1 MDNQTNETGI
11 YGGILMKTALEKIL
25 EYKVKDGRV
34 TSQSDKEQWTCL
46 QKIIAINKLIVDY
59 HNAFVELRE
68 SYQDLLDRY
77 NVINAEWDVLK
88 TDMEAIA
95 TEWTQF
101 KPLVNQIINLWENT
115 ITPTFEE
122 WTTLMNNW
130 GNTMNG
136 YASTMADYQ
145 QTMME
150 ISQSF
155 QNIENE
161 WNAITLAVKG
171 NYEIEYATPSSDL
184 DNPTVLEYDIED
196 YNDIIITP
204 SSGVIKGFIALEHS
218 PITTVE
224 EARFDD
230 YDGWSIQ
237 YKGSAGENN
246 SLFEYHTPSRVG
258 VFWTDP
264 TENTVVFVLNNSSTV
279 PLPGEVMIFKRHIPY
294 FSADQSSEVQEALTK
309 ANEAETKANEAITKA
324 NEANTTAT
332 NAQSSATSAMQSAQ
346 SALTKCGQLESGK
359 MSNKIVDCI
368 TSDMSTL
375 SETRSYNL
383 KVDDPNMFVYV
394 EGIPDTSS
402 GYLCC
407 TIPMIFIPKTT
418 QSGTAGGRRYQLTDE
433 ANYFSFTL
441 ALNDITATLYITFS
455 TRAKAGAKITR
466 VALYG

>member
-1 MDNQTNETGI
+1 
-11 YGGILMKTALEKIL
+11 MKSALEKIL

-95 TEWTQF
+95 NEWKQF

-171 NYEIEYATPSSDL
+171 NYEIEHITLSGSSKNVVYNID
-184 DNPTVLEYDIED
+184 E
-196 YNDIIITP
+196 YNDFVIIPANGSVRCLIRFQETAIT
-204 SSGVIKGFIALEHS
+204 GFED
-218 PITTVE
+218 TTLNE
-224 EARFDD
+224 
-230 YDGWSIQ
+230 
-237 YKGSAGENN
+237 YKGWGVHYKGNAGENN
-246 SLFEYHTPSRVG
+246 SLFEYYTPSKVG
-258 VFWTDP
+258 AYWTDP
-264 TENTVVFVLNNSSTV
+264 TDTQIGFILQTTSA
-279 PLPGEVMIFKRHIPY
+279 GEAMIFKRHVPY
-294 FSADQSSEVQEALTK
+294 FSADQSSEVQEAKQL
-309 ANEAETKANEAITKA
+309 ANSASLDAT
-324 NEANTTAT
+324 EANARCSILENQADGMILLNFTDSPITGNNSKTFSGINIEAWT
-332 NAQSSATSAMQSAQ
+332 HLEVILSAGSNANTYVPITIPMVIVEGNVSSPKTFTSSDD
-346 SALTKCGQLESGK
+346 LYSGFRVSFDSTGLK
-359 MSNKIVDCI
+359 FQNVSNSSGNKIV
-368 TSDMSTL
+368 
-375 SETRSYNL
+375 
-383 KVDDPNMFVYV
+383 
-394 EGIPDTSS
+394 
-402 GYLCC
+402 
-407 TIPMIFIPKTT
+407 FI
-418 QSGTAGGRRYQLTDE
+418 R
-433 ANYFSFTL
+433 
-441 ALNDITATLYITFS
+441 IC
-455 TRAKAGAKITR
+455 
-466 VALYG
+466 

>member
-1 MDNQTNETGI
+1 
-11 YGGILMKTALEKIL
+11 MKTALEKIL
-25 EYKVKDGRV
+25 EYKVKDGRI

-95 TEWTQF
+95 SEWTQF

-161 WNAITLAVKG
+161 WSAITLAVKG
-171 NYEIEYATPSSDL
+171 NYEIENVTISGSTTKDYNFEEYNDFIIVPANGSISCLIRVGSTNISTSESTTFNEYKGWGFHYKGNAGDNNSVYEYYTPSK
-184 DNPTVLEYDIED
+184 V
-196 YNDIIITP
+196 
-204 SSGVIKGFIALEHS
+204 
-218 PITTVE
+218 
-224 EARFDD
+224 
-230 YDGWSIQ
+230 
-237 YKGSAGENN
+237 GS
-246 SLFEYHTPSRVG
+246 
-258 VFWTDP
+258 FWTDP
-264 TENTVVFVLNNSSTV
+264 TDTYIRFVLTTTSS
-279 PLPGEVMIFKRHIPY
+279 GEAMIFKRHIPY

-309 ANEAETKANEAITKA
+309 SNE
-324 NEANTTAT
+324 
-332 NAQSSATSAMQSAQ
+332 
-346 SALTKCGQLESGK
+346 ALTKATTVDETVVGLSGTVSELQNRAFGLVLHDFN
-359 MSNKIVDCI
+359 MAPIATNQTLTNTNNSRQAWSHIVIMWNADASTNPVI
-368 TSDMSTL
+368 TSLYIPVLAIPTTG
-375 SETRSYNL
+375 TRQFASS
-383 KVDDPNMFVYV
+383 DDKYSVAEIGWNNS
-394 EGIPDTSS
+394 GLTIKNIPTSS
-402 GYLCC
+402 QNAIRFVGL
-407 TIPMIFIPKTT
+407 F
-418 QSGTAGGRRYQLTDE
+418 
-433 ANYFSFTL
+433 
-441 ALNDITATLYITFS
+441 
-455 TRAKAGAKITR
+455 
-466 VALYG
+466 

>member
-1 MDNQTNETGI
+1 
-11 YGGILMKTALEKIL
+11 MKTALEKIL
-25 EYKVKDGRV
+25 EYKVKDGRI

-59 HNAFVELRE
+59 HNAFVELKE

-77 NVINAEWDVLK
+77 NVIKAEWDVLK

-95 TEWTQF
+95 NEWTQF

-161 WNAITLAVKG
+161 WSAITLAVRG
-171 NYEIEYATPSSDL
+171 NYEIENVTISGSTNKDYNFEEYNDFIIVPANDSISCLIRVGSTNISTIESTTYDEYKGWGFHYKGNAGDNNSVYEYYTPSK
-184 DNPTVLEYDIED
+184 V
-196 YNDIIITP
+196 
-204 SSGVIKGFIALEHS
+204 
-218 PITTVE
+218 
-224 EARFDD
+224 
-230 YDGWSIQ
+230 
-237 YKGSAGENN
+237 GS
-246 SLFEYHTPSRVG
+246 Y
-258 VFWTDP
+258 WTDP
-264 TENTVVFVLNNSSTV
+264 TDTSIRFVLNTTST
-279 PLPGEVMIFKRHIPY
+279 GEAMIFKRHIPY
-294 FSADQSSEVQEALTK
+294 FSADQSAEVQEALTK

-359 MSNKIVDCI
+359 MSNKIVNCI

-394 EGIPDTSS
+394 EGIPDTNSA
-402 GYLCC
+402 YLCC
-407 TIPMIFIPKTT
+407 SIPMISIPKTT

-433 ANYFSFTL
+433 ANYVSFTL
-441 ALNDITATLYITFS
+441 ALNDITATLYITLS
-455 TRAKAGAKITR
+455 TKGKAGAKITR

>member
-1 MDNQTNETGI
+1 
-11 YGGILMKTALEKIL
+11 MKTALEKIL
-25 EYKVKDGRV
+25 EYKVKDGRM

-59 HNAFVELRE
+59 HNAFVELKE

-161 WNAITLAVKG
+161 WSAITLAVRG
-171 NYEIEYATPSSDL
+171 NYEIENVTPSSDL
-184 DNPTVLEYDIED
+184 DNPTVLEYNIED
-196 YNDIIITP
+196 YNDIIIVA
-204 SSGVIKGFIALEHS
+204 SNDNIKGLIELGNS
-218 PITTVE
+218 PISSFE
-224 EARFDD
+224 EAWFDE
-230 YDGWSIQ
+230 YNGWSIQ

-246 SLFEYHTPSRVG
+246 SVFEYHTPSKVG

-264 TENTVVFVLNNSSTV
+264 TENTVVFILNTESS
-279 PLPGEVMIFKRHIPY
+279 GEAMIFKRHIPY
-294 FSADQSSEVQEALTK
+294 FSADQSSEVHEALTK
-309 ANEAETKANEAITKA
+309 ANEAL
-324 NEANTTAT
+324 TTAT
-332 NAQSSATSAMQSAQ
+332 TVDESVVGLSGTVSELQNRAFGLVLHDFNMTPIATNQTLTDTNNSREAWSHIVIMWNADAAVT
-346 SALTKCGQLESGK
+346 T
-359 MSNKIVDCI
+359 NPVI
-368 TSDMSTL
+368 TSLYIPVLAIPTTG
-375 SETRSYNL
+375 TRQFASS
-383 KVDDPNMFVYV
+383 DDKYSVADIGWNNS
-394 EGIPDTSS
+394 GLTIKNIPTSS
-402 GYLCC
+402 QNAIRFVGL
-407 TIPMIFIPKTT
+407 F
-418 QSGTAGGRRYQLTDE
+418 
-433 ANYFSFTL
+433 
-441 ALNDITATLYITFS
+441 
-455 TRAKAGAKITR
+455 
-466 VALYG
+466 

>member
-77 NVINAEWDVLK
+77 NVINSEWDVLK

-95 TEWTQF
+95 SEWTQF

-161 WNAITLAVKG
+161 WSAITLAVRG
-171 NYEIEYATPSSDL
+171 NYEIENVTISGSTNKDYNFEEYNDFIIVPANGSISCLIRIGSTNISTSESTTFNEYKGWGFHYKGNAGNNNSVYEYYTPSK
-184 DNPTVLEYDIED
+184 V
-196 YNDIIITP
+196 
-204 SSGVIKGFIALEHS
+204 
-218 PITTVE
+218 
-224 EARFDD
+224 
-230 YDGWSIQ
+230 
-237 YKGSAGENN
+237 GS
-246 SLFEYHTPSRVG
+246 
-258 VFWTDP
+258 FWTDP
-264 TENTVVFVLNNSSTV
+264 TDTTIRFVLNTTST
-279 PLPGEVMIFKRHIPY
+279 GEAMIFKRHIPY

-309 ANEAETKANEAITKA
+309 ANEAVTKA
-324 NEANTTAT
+324 NEANTKAT

-346 SALTKCGQLESGK
+346 NALTKCGQLESGK

-394 EGIPDTSS
+394 EGIPNTDS

-407 TIPMIFIPKTT
+407 TIPMISIPKTT
-418 QSGTAGGRRYQLTDE
+418 QSGTGGGRRYQLTDE

-441 ALNDITATLYITFS
+441 AFNDITATLYITLS

>member
-1 MDNQTNETGI
+1 
-11 YGGILMKTALEKIL
+11 MKTALEKIL
-25 EYKVKDGRV
+25 EYKVKDGRI

-95 TEWTQF
+95 SEWTQF

-161 WNAITLAVKG
+161 WNSITLEIRG
-171 NYEIEYATPSSDL
+171 NFNYIGKFTSTNKEMIIDTSM
-184 DNPTVLEYDIED
+184 
-196 YNDIIITP
+196 YNDIIIMPISNALPTFTVKISEYTSNIEEEFNFDSFSNVGAKNGRDSYRIKYIGSSNDYGDIYFSSNNKTWYFAEP
-204 SSGVIKGFIALEHS
+204 STKSFKIS
-218 PITTVE
+218 
-224 EARFDD
+224 
-230 YDGWSIQ
+230 Y
-237 YKGSAGENN
+237 
-246 SLFEYHTPSRVG
+246 
-258 VFWTDP
+258 
-264 TENTVVFVLNNSSTV
+264 SSTFYDV
-279 PLPGEVMIFKRHIPY
+279 IEVYARHVPY
-294 FSADQSSEVQEALTK
+294 FSADQSSEVQEAVTK

-346 SALTKCGQLESGK
+346 SALTKCGQLDAGK
-359 MSNKIVDCI
+359 MSNKIVNCI

-375 SETRSYNL
+375 NETRSYAL

-394 EGIPDTSS
+394 EGIPNTDS

-407 TIPMIFIPKTT
+407 TIPMISIPKTT

-441 ALNDITATLYITFS
+441 AFNDITATLYITFS
-455 TRAKAGAKITR
+455 TRAKSGAKITR

>member
-1 MDNQTNETGI
+1 
-11 YGGILMKTALEKIL
+11 MKTALEKIL
-25 EYKVKDGRV
+25 EYKVKDGRI

-77 NVINAEWDVLK
+77 NVISAEWDVLK

-161 WNAITLAVKG
+161 WSAITLAVKG
-171 NYEIEYATPSSDL
+171 NYEIENVTISGSTNKDYNFEEYNDFIIVPANGSISCLIRIGSTNISTSESTTFNEYKGWGFHYKGNAGNNNSVYEYYTPSK
-184 DNPTVLEYDIED
+184 V
-196 YNDIIITP
+196 
-204 SSGVIKGFIALEHS
+204 
-218 PITTVE
+218 
-224 EARFDD
+224 
-230 YDGWSIQ
+230 
-237 YKGSAGENN
+237 GS
-246 SLFEYHTPSRVG
+246 
-258 VFWTDP
+258 FWTDP
-264 TENTVVFVLNNSSTV
+264 TDTSIRFVLNTTST
-279 PLPGEVMIFKRHIPY
+279 GEAMIFKRHIPY

-309 ANEAETKANEAITKA
+309 ANEALTKA
-324 NEANTTAT
+324 TTVDETVVGLSGTVSELQNRAFGLVLHDFNMAPIAT
-332 NAQSSATSAMQSAQ
+332 NQT
-346 SALTKCGQLESGK
+346 LTNTNNSRQAWSH
-359 MSNKIVDCI
+359 IVIMWNADASTNPVI
-368 TSDMSTL
+368 TSLYIPVLAIPTTG
-375 SETRSYNL
+375 TRQFASS
-383 KVDDPNMFVYV
+383 DDKYSVAEIGWNNS
-394 EGIPDTSS
+394 GLTIKNIPTSS
-402 GYLCC
+402 QNAIRFVGL
-407 TIPMIFIPKTT
+407 F
-418 QSGTAGGRRYQLTDE
+418 
-433 ANYFSFTL
+433 
-441 ALNDITATLYITFS
+441 
-455 TRAKAGAKITR
+455 
-466 VALYG
+466 

>member
-1 MDNQTNETGI
+1 
-11 YGGILMKTALEKIL
+11 MKTALEKIL
-25 EYKVKDGRV
+25 EYKVKDGRI

-95 TEWTQF
+95 TGWTQF

-161 WNAITLAVKG
+161 WSAITLAVRG
-171 NYEIEYATPSSDL
+171 NYEIEYVTPSTDP
-184 DNPTVLEYDIED
+184 NHATFLEYSIED
-196 YNDIIITP
+196 YNDIIIVA
-204 SSGVIKGFIALEHS
+204 SNGVIKALIALYNS
-218 PITTVE
+218 DISSFE
-224 EARFDD
+224 EARFNE
-230 YDGWSIQ
+230 YNGWSIQ

-246 SLFEYHTPSRVG
+246 SLFEYHTPSKIG
-258 VFWTDP
+258 EFWTDP
-264 TENTVVFVLNNSSTV
+264 TENEILFVFSPESS
-279 PLPGEVMIFKRHIPY
+279 GEAMIFKRHIPY
-294 FSADQSSEVQEALTK
+294 FSADQSSEVHEALTK
-309 ANEAETKANEAITKA
+309 ANEALTKATTVDETVVGLSGTVSELQNRAFGLVLHDFNMAPIATKQTLT
-324 NEANTTAT
+324 NTNNSRQAWSHIVIMWNADAST
-332 NAQSSATSAMQSAQ
+332 NP
-346 SALTKCGQLESGK
+346 
-359 MSNKIVDCI
+359 VI
-368 TSDMSTL
+368 TSLYIPVLAIPTTG
-375 SETRSYNL
+375 TRQFASS
-383 KVDDPNMFVYV
+383 DDKYSVAEIGWNNS
-394 EGIPDTSS
+394 GLTIKNIPTSS
-402 GYLCC
+402 QNAIRFVGL
-407 TIPMIFIPKTT
+407 F
-418 QSGTAGGRRYQLTDE
+418 
-433 ANYFSFTL
+433 
-441 ALNDITATLYITFS
+441 
-455 TRAKAGAKITR
+455 
-466 VALYG
+466 

>member
-1 MDNQTNETGI
+1 
-11 YGGILMKTALEKIL
+11 MKTALEKIL
-25 EYKVKDGRV
+25 EYKVKDGRI

-95 TEWTQF
+95 SEWTQF

-161 WNAITLAVKG
+161 WSAITLAVRG
-171 NYEIEYATPSSDL
+171 NYEIEYVTPSTDPDHS
-184 DNPTVLEYDIED
+184 TFLEYNIED
-196 YNDIIITP
+196 YNDIIIVA
-204 SSGVIKGFIALEHS
+204 SNGVIKALIALYGS
-218 PITTVE
+218 DISSFE
-224 EARFDD
+224 EARFNE
-230 YDGWSIQ
+230 YNGWSIQ

-246 SLFEYHTPSRVG
+246 SLFEYHTPSKIG
-258 VFWTDP
+258 EFWTDP
-264 TENTVVFVLNNSSTV
+264 TENEILFVFSPESS
-279 PLPGEVMIFKRHIPY
+279 GEAMIFKRHIPY

-309 ANEAETKANEAITKA
+309 ANEALAKATTVDETVLGLSGTVSELQNRAFGLVLHDFNMTPIPTNQTLTNTSNSRQAWSHIVVIWNADASSNPTFTSLYIPVLAIPETGTRQFA
-324 NEANTTAT
+324 
-332 NAQSSATSAMQSAQ
+332 SSDDKYSVAEIGWNNSG
-346 SALTKCGQLESGK
+346 LTIK
-359 MSNKIVDCI
+359 N
-368 TSDMSTL
+368 
-375 SETRSYNL
+375 
-383 KVDDPNMFVYV
+383 
-394 EGIPDTSS
+394 IPTSS
-402 GYLCC
+402 QNAIRFVGL
-407 TIPMIFIPKTT
+407 F
-418 QSGTAGGRRYQLTDE
+418 
-433 ANYFSFTL
+433 
-441 ALNDITATLYITFS
+441 
-455 TRAKAGAKITR
+455 
-466 VALYG
+466 

>member
-25 EYKVKDGRV
+25 EYKVKDGRM

-59 HNAFVELRE
+59 HNAFVELKE

-95 TEWTQF
+95 SEWTQF

-161 WNAITLAVKG
+161 WSAITLAVRG
-171 NYEIEYATPSSDL
+171 NYEIENVTPSADL
-184 DNPTVLEYDIED
+184 DHPTVLKYNIED
-196 YNDIIITP
+196 YNDIIIIA
-204 SSGVIKGFIALEHS
+204 SNESIKGLIELGNT
-218 PITTVE
+218 PISRFE
-224 EARFDD
+224 ESWFDD
-230 YDGWSIQ
+230 YNGWSIQ

-246 SLFEYHTPSRVG
+246 SVFEYYTPSKVG
-258 VFWTDP
+258 VVFSDP
-264 TENTVVFVLNNSSTV
+264 TDNTISFLLNTESS
-279 PLPGEVMIFKRHIPY
+279 GDAMIFKRHIPY
-294 FSADQSSEVQEALTK
+294 FSADQSSEVQEALTR
-309 ANEAETKANEAITKA
+309 ANEAVTKA

-346 SALTKCGQLESGK
+346 NALTKCGQLESGK

-394 EGIPDTSS
+394 EGIPNTDS

-407 TIPMIFIPKTT
+407 TIPMISIPKTT

-441 ALNDITATLYITFS
+441 AFNDVTSTLYITFS
-455 TRAKAGAKITR
+455 TRAKAEAKITR

>member
-1 MDNQTNETGI
+1 
-11 YGGILMKTALEKIL
+11 MKTALEKIL

-95 TEWTQF
+95 SEWTQF

-161 WNAITLAVKG
+161 WSAITLAVKG
-171 NYEIEYATPSSDL
+171 NYEIENVTISGSTPKDYNFEEYNDFIIVPANGSISCLIRVGSTNISTSESTTFNEYKGWGFHYKGNAGDNNSVYEYYTPSK
-184 DNPTVLEYDIED
+184 V
-196 YNDIIITP
+196 
-204 SSGVIKGFIALEHS
+204 
-218 PITTVE
+218 
-224 EARFDD
+224 
-230 YDGWSIQ
+230 
-237 YKGSAGENN
+237 GS
-246 SLFEYHTPSRVG
+246 
-258 VFWTDP
+258 FWTDP
-264 TENTVVFVLNNSSTV
+264 TDTSIRFVLNTTST
-279 PLPGEVMIFKRHIPY
+279 GEAMIFKRHIPY

-309 ANEAETKANEAITKA
+309 ANEALTKA
-324 NEANTTAT
+324 NEANTKAT

-346 SALTKCGQLESGK
+346 NALTKCGQLESRK
-359 MSNKIVDCI
+359 MSNKIVNCI

-394 EGIPDTSS
+394 EGIPNTDSA
-402 GYLCC
+402 YLCC
-407 TIPMIFIPKTT
+407 TIPMSSIPKTT
-418 QSGTAGGRRYQLTDE
+418 GTGTAGGRRYQLTDE
-433 ANYFSFTL
+433 TNYFSFTL
-441 ALNDITATLYITFS
+441 VFNDITATLYITFS
-455 TRAKAGAKITR
+455 TRAKAGAKITK

>member
-59 HNAFVELRE
+59 HNAFVELKE

-95 TEWTQF
+95 SEWTQF

-136 YASTMADYQ
+136 YASTMAGYQ

-161 WNAITLAVKG
+161 WSAITLAVKG
-171 NYEIEYATPSSDL
+171 NYEIENVTISGATNKDYNFEEYNDFIIVPANGSISCLIRVGSTNISTFESTTFNEYKGWGFHYKGNAGNNNSVYEYYTPSK
-184 DNPTVLEYDIED
+184 V
-196 YNDIIITP
+196 
-204 SSGVIKGFIALEHS
+204 
-218 PITTVE
+218 
-224 EARFDD
+224 
-230 YDGWSIQ
+230 
-237 YKGSAGENN
+237 GS
-246 SLFEYHTPSRVG
+246 
-258 VFWTDP
+258 FWTDP
-264 TENTVVFVLNNSSTV
+264 TDTSITFGFVLNTTST
-279 PLPGEVMIFKRHIPY
+279 GEAMIFKRHIPY

-309 ANEAETKANEAITKA
+309 ANEAVTKANEAITKA

-332 NAQSSATSAMQSAQ
+332 SAQSSATSAMQSAQ

-359 MSNKIVDCI
+359 MSNKIVNCI
-368 TSDMSTL
+368 SSDMSTL
-375 SETRSYNL
+375 NETRSYTL
-383 KVDDPNMFVYV
+383 KAGDPNMFVYV
-394 EGIPDTSS
+394 EGIPNSDS

-407 TIPMIFIPKTT
+407 TIPMSSIPKTT
-418 QSGTAGGRRYQLTDE
+418 GTGTAGGRRYQLTDE

-441 ALNDITATLYITFS
+441 AFNDVTSTLYITFS
-455 TRAKAGAKITR
+455 TRAKAGAKITK

>member
-59 HNAFVELRE
+59 HNAFVELKE

-95 TEWTQF
+95 NEWTQF

-161 WNAITLAVKG
+161 WSAITLAVRG
-171 NYEIEYATPSSDL
+171 NYEIESVTISGSTNKDYNFEEYNDFIIVPANGSISCLIRVGSTNISTSESTTFNEYKGWGFHYKGNAGDNNSVYEYYTPSK
-184 DNPTVLEYDIED
+184 V
-196 YNDIIITP
+196 
-204 SSGVIKGFIALEHS
+204 
-218 PITTVE
+218 
-224 EARFDD
+224 
-230 YDGWSIQ
+230 
-237 YKGSAGENN
+237 GS
-246 SLFEYHTPSRVG
+246 
-258 VFWTDP
+258 FWTDP
-264 TENTVVFVLNNSSTV
+264 TDTSIRFVLNTTST
-279 PLPGEVMIFKRHIPY
+279 GEAMIFKRHIPY
-294 FSADQSSEVQEALTK
+294 FSVDQSSEVQEALTK

-394 EGIPDTSS
+394 EGIPNTDS

-407 TIPMIFIPKTT
+407 TIPMISIPKTT

-455 TRAKAGAKITR
+455 TRAKAGAKITK

>member
-1 MDNQTNETGI
+1 
-11 YGGILMKTALEKIL
+11 MKTALEKIL
-25 EYKVKDGRV
+25 EYKVKDGRI

-77 NVINAEWDVLK
+77 NVISAEWDVLK

-95 TEWTQF
+95 SEWTQF

-161 WNAITLAVKG
+161 WSAITLAVRG
-171 NYEIEYATPSSDL
+171 NYEIEYVTPSTDPDHS
-184 DNPTVLEYDIED
+184 TFLEYNIED
-196 YNDIIITP
+196 YNDIIIVA
-204 SSGVIKGFIALEHS
+204 SNGVIKALIALYGS
-218 PITTVE
+218 DISSFE
-224 EARFDD
+224 EARFNE
-230 YDGWSIQ
+230 YNGWSIQ

-246 SLFEYHTPSRVG
+246 SLFEYHTPSKIG
-258 VFWTDP
+258 EFWTDP
-264 TENTVVFVLNNSSTV
+264 TENEILFVFSPESS
-279 PLPGEVMIFKRHIPY
+279 GEAMIFKRHIPY

-309 ANEAETKANEAITKA
+309 ANEALAKATTVDETVLGLSGTVSELQNRAFGLVLHDFNMTPIPTNQTLTNTSNSRQAWSHIVVIWNADASSNPTFTSLYIPVLAIPETGTRQFA
-324 NEANTTAT
+324 
-332 NAQSSATSAMQSAQ
+332 SSDDKYSVAEIGWNNSG
-346 SALTKCGQLESGK
+346 LTIK
-359 MSNKIVDCI
+359 N
-368 TSDMSTL
+368 
-375 SETRSYNL
+375 
-383 KVDDPNMFVYV
+383 
-394 EGIPDTSS
+394 IPTSS
-402 GYLCC
+402 QNAIRFVGL
-407 TIPMIFIPKTT
+407 F
-418 QSGTAGGRRYQLTDE
+418 
-433 ANYFSFTL
+433 
-441 ALNDITATLYITFS
+441 
-455 TRAKAGAKITR
+455 
-466 VALYG
+466 

>member
-1 MDNQTNETGI
+1 
-11 YGGILMKTALEKIL
+11 MKTALEKIL

-95 TEWTQF
+95 SEWTQF

-161 WNAITLAVKG
+161 WSAITLAVRG
-171 NYEIEYATPSSDL
+171 NYEIEYATVST
-184 DNPTVLEYDIED
+184 NTEQPTVLEYNIED
-196 YNDIIITP
+196 YNDIIIVASNGTF
-204 SSGVIKGFIALEHS
+204 SGFIMSGNTWISE
-218 PITTVE
+218 VE
-224 EARFDD
+224 ETRFNR
-230 YDGWSIQ
+230 YNGWSFQ

-246 SLFEYHTPSRVG
+246 SLFEYHTPSKVG
-258 VFWTDP
+258 VYWTDP
-264 TENTVVFVLNNSSTV
+264 TENIIKFVFATESS
-279 PLPGEVMIFKRHIPY
+279 GEAMIFKRHIPY
-294 FSADQSSEVQEALTK
+294 FSADQSAEVQEAVTKANEALTK
-309 ANEAETKANEAITKA
+309 ANEANTK
-324 NEANTTAT
+324 AT

-359 MSNKIVDCI
+359 MSNKIVNCI

-375 SETRSYNL
+375 NETRSYNL

-394 EGIPDTSS
+394 EGIPNTDS

-407 TIPMIFIPKTT
+407 TIPMISIPKTT

-441 ALNDITATLYITFS
+441 AFNDITATLYITFS

>member
-1 MDNQTNETGI
+1 MDNQANETGI

-59 HNAFVELRE
+59 HNAFVELKE
-68 SYQDLLDRY
+68 SYQNLLDRY

-95 TEWTQF
+95 NEWKQF

-171 NYEIEYATPSSDL
+171 NYEIEYITLSGSSKNVVYNID
-184 DNPTVLEYDIED
+184 D
-196 YNDIIITP
+196 YNDFVIIPANGSVRCLIRFQETAIT
-204 SSGVIKGFIALEHS
+204 GFED
-218 PITTVE
+218 TTINE
-224 EARFDD
+224 
-230 YDGWSIQ
+230 
-237 YKGSAGENN
+237 YKGWGVHYKGNAGENN
-246 SLFEYHTPSRVG
+246 SLFEYYTPSKVG
-258 VFWTDP
+258 AYWTDP
-264 TENTVVFVLNNSSTV
+264 TDTQIGFILQTTST
-279 PLPGEVMIFKRHIPY
+279 GEAMIFKRHVPY

-309 ANEAETKANEAITKA
+309 ANEAVTKA

-346 SALTKCGQLESGK
+346 SALIKCGQLEAGK
-359 MSNKIVDCI
+359 MSNHIVDCI

-375 SETRSYNL
+375 SETRSYEL
-383 KVDDPNMFVYV
+383 KVDDPDMFVYV
-394 EGIPDTSS
+394 EGIPDTNS

-407 TIPMIFIPKTT
+407 SIPMISIPKTT
-418 QSGTAGGRRYQLTDE
+418 QAGTAGGRRYQLTDE

-441 ALNDITATLYITFS
+441 AFNDITATLYITLS
-455 TRAKAGAKITR
+455 TRAKAGAKITK

>member
-1 MDNQTNETGI
+1 
-11 YGGILMKTALEKIL
+11 MKTALEKIL
-25 EYKVKDGRV
+25 EYKVKDGRI

-161 WNAITLAVKG
+161 WSAITLAVRG
-171 NYEIEYATPSSDL
+171 NYEIEYVTPSTDPDHS
-184 DNPTVLEYDIED
+184 TFLEYNIED
-196 YNDIIITP
+196 YNDIIIVA
-204 SSGVIKGFIALEHS
+204 SNGVIKALIALYGS
-218 PITTVE
+218 DISSFE
-224 EARFDD
+224 EARFNE
-230 YDGWSIQ
+230 YNGWSIQ

-246 SLFEYHTPSRVG
+246 SLFEYHTPSKIG
-258 VFWTDP
+258 EFWTDP
-264 TENTVVFVLNNSSTV
+264 TENEILFVFSPESS
-279 PLPGEVMIFKRHIPY
+279 GEAMIFKRHIPY

-309 ANEAETKANEAITKA
+309 ANEALTKA
-324 NEANTTAT
+324 TTVDETVVGLSGTVSELQNRAFGLVLHDFNMTPIAT
-332 NAQSSATSAMQSAQ
+332 NQT
-346 SALTKCGQLESGK
+346 LTNTNNSRQAWSH
-359 MSNKIVDCI
+359 IVIMWNADASTNPVI
-368 TSDMSTL
+368 TSLYIPVLAIPTTG
-375 SETRSYNL
+375 TRQFASS
-383 KVDDPNMFVYV
+383 DDKYSVAEIGWNNS
-394 EGIPDTSS
+394 GLTIKNIPTSS
-402 GYLCC
+402 QNAIRFVGL
-407 TIPMIFIPKTT
+407 F
-418 QSGTAGGRRYQLTDE
+418 
-433 ANYFSFTL
+433 
-441 ALNDITATLYITFS
+441 
-455 TRAKAGAKITR
+455 
-466 VALYG
+466 

>member
-130 GNTMNG
+130 SNTMNG

-161 WNAITLAVKG
+161 WSAITLAVRG
-171 NYEIEYATPSSDL
+171 NYEIENVTPSSDL
-184 DNPTVLEYDIED
+184 DNSTVLEYNIED
-196 YNDIIITP
+196 YNDIIIVA
-204 SSGVIKGFIALEHS
+204 SNDNIKGLIELGNS
-218 PITTVE
+218 PISSFE
-224 EARFDD
+224 EARFDE
-230 YDGWSIQ
+230 YNGWSIQ

-246 SLFEYHTPSRVG
+246 SVFEYHTPSKVG

-264 TENTVVFVLNNSSTV
+264 TENTVVFILNTESS
-279 PLPGEVMIFKRHIPY
+279 GEAMIFKRHIPY

-394 EGIPDTSS
+394 EGIPNTDS

-407 TIPMIFIPKTT
+407 TIPMISIPKTT

-441 ALNDITATLYITFS
+441 AFNDITATLYITFS
-455 TRAKAGAKITR
+455 TRAKTGAKITR

>member
-25 EYKVKDGRV
+25 EYKVKDGRI

-161 WNAITLAVKG
+161 WSAITLAVRG
-171 NYEIEYATPSSDL
+171 NYEIENVTISGSTNKDYNFEEYNDFIIVTANGSISCLIRVGSTNISTSESTTFNEYKGWGFHYKGNAGNNNSVYEYYTPSK
-184 DNPTVLEYDIED
+184 V
-196 YNDIIITP
+196 
-204 SSGVIKGFIALEHS
+204 
-218 PITTVE
+218 
-224 EARFDD
+224 
-230 YDGWSIQ
+230 
-237 YKGSAGENN
+237 GS
-246 SLFEYHTPSRVG
+246 
-258 VFWTDP
+258 FWTDP
-264 TENTVVFVLNNSSTV
+264 TDTSIRFVLNSTSS
-279 PLPGEVMIFKRHIPY
+279 GEAMIFKRHIPY
-294 FSADQSSEVQEALTK
+294 FSADQSSEVQEAVTK
-309 ANEAETKANEAITKA
+309 ANEALAKATTVDETVLGLSGAVSELQNRAFGLVLHDFNMTPIPTNQTLTNTSNSRQAWSHIVVIWNADASSNPTFTSLYIPVLAIPETGTRQFA
-324 NEANTTAT
+324 
-332 NAQSSATSAMQSAQ
+332 SSDDKYSVAEIGWNNSG
-346 SALTKCGQLESGK
+346 LTIK
-359 MSNKIVDCI
+359 N
-368 TSDMSTL
+368 
-375 SETRSYNL
+375 
-383 KVDDPNMFVYV
+383 
-394 EGIPDTSS
+394 IPTSS
-402 GYLCC
+402 QNAIRFVGL
-407 TIPMIFIPKTT
+407 F
-418 QSGTAGGRRYQLTDE
+418 
-433 ANYFSFTL
+433 
-441 ALNDITATLYITFS
+441 
-455 TRAKAGAKITR
+455 
-466 VALYG
+466 

>member
-1 MDNQTNETGI
+1 
-11 YGGILMKTALEKIL
+11 MKTALEKIL

-77 NVINAEWDVLK
+77 NVIKAEWDVLK

-161 WNAITLAVKG
+161 WSAITLAVRG
-171 NYEIEYATPSSDL
+171 NYEIENVTISGSTNKDYNFEEYNDFIIVPSNDSISCLIRVGSTNISTSESTTFDEYKGWGFHYKGNAGDNNSVYEYYTPSK
-184 DNPTVLEYDIED
+184 V
-196 YNDIIITP
+196 
-204 SSGVIKGFIALEHS
+204 
-218 PITTVE
+218 
-224 EARFDD
+224 
-230 YDGWSIQ
+230 
-237 YKGSAGENN
+237 GS
-246 SLFEYHTPSRVG
+246 
-258 VFWTDP
+258 FWTDP
-264 TENTVVFVLNNSSTV
+264 TETSIRFVLNTTST
-279 PLPGEVMIFKRHIPY
+279 GEAMIFKRHIPY
-294 FSADQSSEVQEALTK
+294 FSVDQSSEVQEAVTK
-309 ANEAETKANEAITKA
+309 ANEALAKA
-324 NEANTTAT
+324 TTVDNFTQELIGDIESLNIRYHGKVLHDFNMTPIAT
-332 NAQSSATSAMQSAQ
+332 NQT
-346 SALTKCGQLESGK
+346 
-359 MSNKIVDCI
+359 I
-368 TSDMSTL
+368 TSKQYSRLDWSHIVIMWNADAAVSTNPVITSL
-375 SETRSYNL
+375 YIPVLAIPTTGTRQFASS
-383 KVDDPNMFVYV
+383 DDKYSVAEIGWNNS
-394 EGIPDTSS
+394 GLTIKNIPTSS
-402 GYLCC
+402 QNAIRFVGL
-407 TIPMIFIPKTT
+407 F
-418 QSGTAGGRRYQLTDE
+418 
-433 ANYFSFTL
+433 
-441 ALNDITATLYITFS
+441 
-455 TRAKAGAKITR
+455 
-466 VALYG
+466 

>member
-25 EYKVKDGRV
+25 EYKVKDGRI

-95 TEWTQF
+95 SEWTQF

-161 WNAITLAVKG
+161 WSAITLAVRG
-171 NYEIEYATPSSDL
+171 NYEIEYVTPSTDPDHS
-184 DNPTVLEYDIED
+184 TFLEYNIED
-196 YNDIIITP
+196 YNDIIIVA
-204 SSGVIKGFIALEHS
+204 SNGVIKALIALYGS
-218 PITTVE
+218 DISSFE
-224 EARFDD
+224 EARFNE
-230 YDGWSIQ
+230 YNGWSIQ

-246 SLFEYHTPSRVG
+246 SLFEYHTPSKIG
-258 VFWTDP
+258 EFWTDP
-264 TENTVVFVLNNSSTV
+264 TENEILFVFSPESS
-279 PLPGEVMIFKRHIPY
+279 GEAMIFKRHIPY

-309 ANEAETKANEAITKA
+309 ANEAVTKA
-324 NEANTTAT
+324 NEANTKAT

-359 MSNKIVDCI
+359 MSNKIVNCI

-375 SETRSYNL
+375 SETRSYAL

-394 EGIPDTSS
+394 EGIPNTDS

-407 TIPMIFIPKTT
+407 TIPMSSIPKTT
-418 QSGTAGGRRYQLTDE
+418 GTGTAGGRRYQLTDE
-433 ANYFSFTL
+433 ANYFSFIL
-441 ALNDITATLYITFS
+441 AFNDITATLYITFS
-455 TRAKAGAKITR
+455 TRAKASAKITR

>member
-1 MDNQTNETGI
+1 
-11 YGGILMKTALEKIL
+11 MKTALEKIL
-25 EYKVKDGRV
+25 EYKVKDGRM

-68 SYQDLLDRY
+68 SYQNLLDRY
-77 NVINAEWDVLK
+77 NVISAEWDVLK

-161 WNAITLAVKG
+161 WSAITLAVRG
-171 NYEIEYATPSSDL
+171 NYEIENLTISGLTVKDYDFEAYNDFIVVPANGEVKCLISVGSTDVSTFESATFNEYKGWGFHYKGNAGDNNSVYEYYTPSK
-184 DNPTVLEYDIED
+184 V
-196 YNDIIITP
+196 
-204 SSGVIKGFIALEHS
+204 
-218 PITTVE
+218 
-224 EARFDD
+224 
-230 YDGWSIQ
+230 
-237 YKGSAGENN
+237 GS
-246 SLFEYHTPSRVG
+246 
-258 VFWTDP
+258 FWTDP
-264 TENTVVFVLNNSSTV
+264 TDTSIRFVLNSTSS
-279 PLPGEVMIFKRHIPY
+279 GEAMIFKRHIPY
-294 FSADQSSEVQEALTK
+294 FSADQSSEIQEALTK
-309 ANEAETKANEAITKA
+309 ANEAERKAK
-324 NEANTTAT
+324 EANFKAT
-332 NAQSSATSAMQSAQ
+332 NAQAAATSAMQSVQ

-359 MSNKIVDCI
+359 MSNKFVDCI
-368 TSDMSTL
+368 SSDMSTL

-394 EGIPDTSS
+394 EGIPNTESA
-402 GYLCC
+402 YLCC
-407 TIPMIFIPKTT
+407 SILLSTIPKTT
-418 QSGTAGGRRYQLTDE
+418 GTGTDGGRCYQLADE
-433 ANYFSFTL
+433 VNYITFTL
-441 ALNDITATLYITFS
+441 ALNDITATLYITLS
-455 TRAKAGAKITR
+455 TRSKPGAKITR

>member
-95 TEWTQF
+95 SEWTQF

-161 WNAITLAVKG
+161 WSAITLAVKG
-171 NYEIEYATPSSDL
+171 NYEIENVTISGSTPKDYNFEEYNDFIIVPANGSISCLIRVGSTNISTSESTTFNEYKGWGFHYKGNAGDNNSVYEYYTPSK
-184 DNPTVLEYDIED
+184 V
-196 YNDIIITP
+196 
-204 SSGVIKGFIALEHS
+204 
-218 PITTVE
+218 
-224 EARFDD
+224 
-230 YDGWSIQ
+230 
-237 YKGSAGENN
+237 GS
-246 SLFEYHTPSRVG
+246 
-258 VFWTDP
+258 FWTDP
-264 TENTVVFVLNNSSTV
+264 TDTSIRFVLNTTST
-279 PLPGEVMIFKRHIPY
+279 GEAMIFKRHIPY

-309 ANEAETKANEAITKA
+309 ANEALTKA
-324 NEANTTAT
+324 NEANTKAT

-346 SALTKCGQLESGK
+346 NALTKCGQLESRK
-359 MSNKIVDCI
+359 MSNKIVNCI

-394 EGIPDTSS
+394 EGIPNTDSA
-402 GYLCC
+402 YLCC
-407 TIPMIFIPKTT
+407 TIPMSSIPKTT
-418 QSGTAGGRRYQLTDE
+418 GTGTAGGRRYQLTDE
-433 ANYFSFTL
+433 TNYFSFTL
-441 ALNDITATLYITFS
+441 VFNDITATLYITFS
-455 TRAKAGAKITR
+455 TRAKAGAKITK

>member
-25 EYKVKDGRV
+25 EYKVKDGRI

-77 NVINAEWDVLK
+77 NVINAEWGVLK

-95 TEWTQF
+95 SEWTQF

-161 WNAITLAVKG
+161 WSAITLAVRG
-171 NYEIEYATPSSDL
+171 NYEIQYLTVPSD
-184 DNPTVLEYDIED
+184 PTILEYNIED
-196 YNDIIITP
+196 YNDITIVA
-204 SSGVIKGFIALEHS
+204 SNGVIKGLIALEYS
-218 PITTVE
+218 DISSFE
-224 EARFDD
+224 EAQFSK
-230 YDGWSIQ
+230 YNGWSIQ

-246 SLFEYHTPSRVG
+246 SLFEYYTPSKVG
-258 VFWTDP
+258 AFWTDP
-264 TENTVVFVLNNSSTV
+264 TEKKVLFVLWTESS
-279 PLPGEVMIFKRHIPY
+279 GEAMIFKRHVPY
-294 FSADQSSEVQEALTK
+294 FSADQSSEVHEALTK
-309 ANEAETKANEAITKA
+309 ANEALTKATTVDETVVGLFDAVSELEGRAYGLVLHDFNMTPIATKQTLT
-324 NEANTTAT
+324 NT
-332 NAQSSATSAMQSAQ
+332 NASRQAWSHIVIMWNADATVS
-346 SALTKCGQLESGK
+346 TDP
-359 MSNKIVDCI
+359 VI
-368 TSDMSTL
+368 TSL
-375 SETRSYNL
+375 YIPVLAIPETGTRQFASS
-383 KVDDPNMFVYV
+383 DDKYSVAEIGWNNY
-394 EGIPDTSS
+394 ELTIKNIPTSS
-402 GYLCC
+402 QNAIRFVGL
-407 TIPMIFIPKTT
+407 F
-418 QSGTAGGRRYQLTDE
+418 
-433 ANYFSFTL
+433 
-441 ALNDITATLYITFS
+441 
-455 TRAKAGAKITR
+455 
-466 VALYG
+466 

>member
-25 EYKVKDGRV
+25 EYKVKDGRI

-161 WNAITLAVKG
+161 WSAITLAVRG
-171 NYEIEYATPSSDL
+171 NYEIEYVTPSTDPNHS
-184 DNPTVLEYDIED
+184 TFLEYSIED
-196 YNDIIITP
+196 YNDIIIVA
-204 SSGVIKGFIALEHS
+204 SNGVIKALIALYNS
-218 PITTVE
+218 DISSFE
-224 EARFDD
+224 EARFNE
-230 YDGWSIQ
+230 YNGWSIQ

-246 SLFEYHTPSRVG
+246 SLFEYHTPSKIG
-258 VFWTDP
+258 EFWTDP
-264 TENTVVFVLNNSSTV
+264 TENEISFVFSPESS
-279 PLPGEVMIFKRHIPY
+279 GEAMIFKRHIPY

-309 ANEAETKANEAITKA
+309 ANEALAKATTVDETVLGLSGTVSELQNRAFGLVLHDFNMTPIPTNRTITNTSNSRQAWSHIVVIWNADALSNHTFTSLYIPVLAIPETGTRQFA
-324 NEANTTAT
+324 
-332 NAQSSATSAMQSAQ
+332 SSDDKYSVAEIGWNNSG
-346 SALTKCGQLESGK
+346 LTIK
-359 MSNKIVDCI
+359 N
-368 TSDMSTL
+368 
-375 SETRSYNL
+375 
-383 KVDDPNMFVYV
+383 
-394 EGIPDTSS
+394 IPTSS
-402 GYLCC
+402 QNAIRFVGL
-407 TIPMIFIPKTT
+407 F
-418 QSGTAGGRRYQLTDE
+418 
-433 ANYFSFTL
+433 
-441 ALNDITATLYITFS
+441 
-455 TRAKAGAKITR
+455 
-466 VALYG
+466 

>member
-1 MDNQTNETGI
+1 
-11 YGGILMKTALEKIL
+11 MKTALEKIL
-25 EYKVKDGRV
+25 EYKVKDGRI

-95 TEWTQF
+95 SEWTQF

-136 YASTMADYQ
+136 YASTMAGYQ

-155 QNIENE
+155 QNIESE
-161 WNAITLAVKG
+161 WSAITLAVKG
-171 NYEIEYATPSSDL
+171 NYEIEYVIPTTDPNSS
-184 DNPTVLEYDIED
+184 TVLSYNIDD
-196 YNDIIITP
+196 YNDIVIVA
-204 SSGVIKGFIALEHS
+204 SNGVIRGLIALENS
-218 PITTVE
+218 DISSYE
-224 EARFDD
+224 DAQFNE
-230 YDGWSIQ
+230 YKGWSIQ

-246 SLFEYHTPSRVG
+246 SLFEYHTPSKVG
-258 VFWTDP
+258 EFWTDP
-264 TENTVVFVLNNSSTV
+264 TENTVIFVLRTESS
-279 PLPGEVMIFKRHIPY
+279 GEAMIFKRHIPY

-309 ANEAETKANEAITKA
+309 ANEAVTKANEADTK
-324 NEANTTAT
+324 AT

-346 SALTKCGQLESGK
+346 NALTKCGQLESGK
-359 MSNKIVDCI
+359 MSNKIVNCI
-368 TSDMSTL
+368 SSDMSTL
-375 SETRSYNL
+375 NETKSYTL
-383 KVDDPNMFVYV
+383 KAGDPNMFVYV
-394 EGIPDTSS
+394 EGIPNTDS

-407 TIPMIFIPKTT
+407 TIPMSSIPKTT
-418 QSGTAGGRRYQLTDE
+418 GTGTAGGRRYQLTDE

-441 ALNDITATLYITFS
+441 AFNDVTATLYITFS
-455 TRAKAGAKITR
+455 TRAKNGAKITR

>member
-25 EYKVKDGRV
+25 EYKVKDGRI

-161 WNAITLAVKG
+161 WSAITLAVRG
-171 NYEIEYATPSSDL
+171 NYEIENVTISGSTNKDYNFEEYNDFIIVPANGSISCLIRVGSTNISTSESTTFNEYKGWGFHYKGNAGNNNSVYEYYTPSK
-184 DNPTVLEYDIED
+184 V
-196 YNDIIITP
+196 
-204 SSGVIKGFIALEHS
+204 
-218 PITTVE
+218 
-224 EARFDD
+224 
-230 YDGWSIQ
+230 
-237 YKGSAGENN
+237 GS
-246 SLFEYHTPSRVG
+246 
-258 VFWTDP
+258 FWTDP
-264 TENTVVFVLNNSSTV
+264 TDTSIRFVLNTTST
-279 PLPGEVMIFKRHIPY
+279 GEAMIFKRHIPY

-309 ANEAETKANEAITKA
+309 ANEAVTKA
-324 NEANTTAT
+324 NEANTKAT

-346 SALTKCGQLESGK
+346 SALTKCGQLETGK
-359 MSNKIVDCI
+359 MSNKIVNCI

-375 SETRSYNL
+375 SETRSYTL
-383 KVDDPNMFVYV
+383 KAGDPNMFVYV
-394 EGIPDTSS
+394 EGIPNTDS

-407 TIPMIFIPKTT
+407 TIPMISIPKTT

-441 ALNDITATLYITFS
+441 AFNDITETLYITFS
-455 TRAKAGAKITR
+455 TRAKAGAKITK

>member
-1 MDNQTNETGI
+1 
-11 YGGILMKTALEKIL
+11 MKTALEKIL
-25 EYKVKDGRV
+25 EYKVKDGRI

-136 YASTMADYQ
+136 YASTMAGYQ

-161 WNAITLAVKG
+161 WSAITLAVRG
-171 NYEIEYATPSSDL
+171 NYEIENVTISGSTNKDYNFEEYNDFIIVPANGSISCLIRVGSTNISTSESTTFNEYKGWGFHYKGNAGNNNSVYEYYTPSK
-184 DNPTVLEYDIED
+184 V
-196 YNDIIITP
+196 
-204 SSGVIKGFIALEHS
+204 
-218 PITTVE
+218 
-224 EARFDD
+224 
-230 YDGWSIQ
+230 
-237 YKGSAGENN
+237 GS
-246 SLFEYHTPSRVG
+246 
-258 VFWTDP
+258 FWTDP
-264 TENTVVFVLNNSSTV
+264 TDTSIRFVLNTTST
-279 PLPGEVMIFKRHIPY
+279 GEAMIFKRHIPY

-309 ANEAETKANEAITKA
+309 ANEAVTKA

-346 SALTKCGQLESGK
+346 SALTKCGQLEERK
-359 MSNKIVDCI
+359 MSRSIVNCI
-368 TSDMSTL
+368 TSDMTTL
-375 SETRSYNL
+375 SETRSYQI
-383 KVDDPNMFVYV
+383 KSTDPYMFVYV
-394 EGIPDTSS
+394 EGIPDTNS

-407 TIPMIFIPKTT
+407 SIPLASIPVTT
-418 QSGTAGGRRYQLTDE
+418 GTGTAGGRRYQLTDE
-433 ANYFSFTL
+433 SNYFSFTL
-441 ALNDITATLYITFS
+441 AVNDITFTLYITFS
-455 TRAKAGAKITR
+455 TRAKAGAKITK